1 VRYAVPRHVSFDD
14 LAEWL
19 SPEEGPLPPADTIL
33 QRVRD
38 LAQQHP
44 EMALSLFGWLPAVD
58 YEICRLY
65 FVEGLTQEGVSSI
78 IGIGQPEVS
87 GRLHSCIKLLPF
99 LLKRPTGN
107 PIELRND
114 LLELLPRRLVEPAH
128 VLYLNVSPSRAADLL
143 TVSESTVRNL
153 RKEVVTHLEE
163 LAGLPQRGP
172 YDQAT
177 LMDLG
182 MTDAA
187 GAVLADGEVA
197 RRRELASS
205 YLEDF
210 RRAEK
215 ASPRLVRAFRKNE
228 GNRANALIKGEPII
242 GPSAR

>member
-65 FVEGLTQEGVSSI
+65 FVEGLTQEGVSCLV
-78 IGIGQPEVS
+78 GIGQPEVS
-87 GRLHSCIKLLPF
+87 GRLHACIKLLPF

-114 LLELLPRRLVEPAH
+114 LLELLPRHLVEVAH
-128 VLYLNVSPSRAADLL
+128 SLYLNFSPSRVADRFK
-143 TVSESTVRNL
+143 VSEGTVRNL
-153 RKEVVTHLEE
+153 RKEVVTRLEE

-177 LMDLG
+177 LVDFG

-205 YLEDF
+205 YLEDS
-210 RRAEK
+210 RRAKEVS
-215 ASPRLVRAFRKNE
+215 ARLVRVFRKNE
-228 GNRANALIKGEPII
+228 ADRANALIKGEPII
-242 GPSAR
+242 APSAR